1 MFMRHYGNGVGHLQ
15 YEQQPEIEP
24 DNGMAVEEDP
34 TEIAGELDSVVHESV
49 EEEDEG
55 GDGSE
60 SDIIS
65 DSKAK
70 SDCSNG
76 SSCGGYASY

>member
-24 DNGMAVEEDP
+24 DNGMALEDP
-34 TEIAGELDSVVHESV
+34 TDNARESDSVVRESV

-55 GDGSE
+55 GDWSE

-65 DSKAK
+65 DSEAK
-70 SDCSNG
+70 SDG